1 MDDETKAELESLRM
15 RLDIMERVFD
25 RVFGDKPRKFTGPK
39 KKAPTLAVKCPD
51 CGAEPHEQCMTS
63 SNKPTGLHLER
74 VREQARVAYDARPP
88 AGR

>member
-39 KKAPTLAVKCPD
+39 KREPTLAVKCPD
-51 CGAEPHEQCMTS
+51 CGAEANEQCMTS
-63 SNKPTGLHLER
+63 GNKPTGLHLER
-74 VREQARVAYDARPP
+74 VREQARVAYAARQP